1 MDEASEIEKDIKL
14 GFSAEDFLMSDLGV
28 FISQK
33 AETERSAA
41 IEELIAANPFD
52 VEKVAQLQS
61 RVAIADAAMQWLADA
76 VILGQQAQERMRQ
89 LEQPD

>member
-33 AETERSAA
+33 AEAERSAA